1 MKNYEKYA
9 EKIREYNG
17 CNFCTDFVVPYVLKS
32 DDCFNNCSKCG
43 MVQVLWLLEDYEE
56 PKEPKVDWSKV
67 EVDTPVL
74 VRDGENDEWKRFYFA
89 KYENGLVYTWIAG
102 ATSWTAKGNMYKMPL
117 SWRFAKLAESEDKCE
132 KPNKEESKIDWSQ
145 VEVDTPI
152 LVKNYVSDKW
162 LKKHFAKYENG
173 IVYAWA
179 GGKTSWTEDCAT
191 SWNYAKLAESE

>member
-9 EKIREYNG
+9 DKIREYNSLS
-17 CNFCTDFVVPYVLKS
+17 FCDDFIKPYILKS

-56 PKEPKVDWSKV
+56 PE
-67 EVDTPVL
+67 
-74 VRDGENDEWKRFYFA
+74 
-89 KYENGLVYTWIAG
+89 
-102 ATSWTAKGNMYKMPL
+102 
-117 SWRFAKLAESEDKCE
+117 
-132 KPNKEESKIDWSQ
+132 IDWNE
-145 VEVDTPI
+145 VKVDTPI

-173 IVYAWA
+173 IVYAWT

-191 SWNYAKLAESE
+191 SWNYAKLAESEDSK